1 MTAAPAPRP
10 RPQPLPR
17 APQRAA
23 PLPARLGGGAHSSSS
38 NSSSGG
44 DSSGAP
50 GRSGLRAFQRVW
62 TSMPAGR
69 GARVG
74 ARGRTGRGARP
85 GQRTQRGRHNFRE
98 SWEQAPAGSLCGGG
112 SREDRLA
119 RSPTGGRARPRPRGA
134 PGTPRGS
141 LPLASPAASA
151 SCSPPPRRRRRRRR
165 PRALLCGGPA
175 GRAAG
180 SGSGSARAP
189 SRPGP
194 PRTPTPTFPPSCAPR
209 LSPNWSIFVQIHTCT
224 SYPHTRE
231 GYVRAG
237 TREPGA
243 ERTKI
248 RRPQHRQLGPAA
260 AGAARPTPDFVCVV
274 PAWSRRRND
283 KVLEKR

>member
-1 MTAAPAPRP
+1 MTAFAAESRERPAREARRP
-10 RPQPLPR
+10 RRRTYGVASPSGGPGPGAELGRRRPPR
-17 APQRAA
+17 GKFASCQAAA
-23 PLPARLGGGAHSSSS
+23 PLTWRVERGGRSPAR
-38 NSSSGG
+38 
-44 DSSGAP
+44 
-50 GRSGLRAFQRVW
+50 
-62 TSMPAGR
+62 
-69 GARVG
+69 
-74 ARGRTGRGARP
+74 
-85 GQRTQRGRHNFRE
+85 
-98 SWEQAPAGSLCGGG
+98 
-112 SREDRLA
+112 
-119 RSPTGGRARPRPRGA
+119 
-134 PGTPRGS
+134 
-141 LPLASPAASA
+141 
-151 SCSPPPRRRRRRRR
+151 PPRRRRRRRR

-274 PAWSRRRND
+274 PAWSRRRNG